1 MTKSPFN
8 VDALNGDITLQLASL
23 SNSIEQAIAAT
34 TELVERINSME
45 GINSSLAKIIES
57 HERRIRDLEIGR
69 SPRRG

>member
-1 MTKSPFN
+1 MTEEPFN
-8 VDALNGDITLQLASL
+8 IDALNGDITLQLASL